1 MPFKSRAQKE
11 YLRIN
16 EPEIYERWMRE
27 YDAESN
33 QSFTPPAAAVAA
45 AKKGLAQRKKWGR
58 GGLSPAEAA
67 SQGIDSGVTRARKIS
82 SGKVSRHDV
91 RRMSAFNR
99 HRKNNNPSKKMPDGG
114 PTAGTIAWNLW
125 GGSAGVNW
133 AKKKSAAM
141 NAESSEED
149 FACTDYIIE
158 EIKRIWYSP
167 AKKDIKHW
175 AEHSMA
181 GGGLV
186 AYYDGFDL
194 PDGSELSEDT
204 TKDEYFERM
213 FDIFLERF
221 EEGTWMYSDDDHGI
235 MMQAWRVLYVPVG
248 TPVNVDSLGNWENRH
263 GDQYGVYGDK
273 ITSWLWKHEI
283 YAGAIFGHDGIDHM
297 EGEEGKDFDRIVLT
311 AWIPWEAV
319 DWASTIAYNI
329 SIFWQENEL
338 CVRDKEPVYEL
349 NYDRNSVVE
358 ASLDKAMNA
367 ETFEGSGDFTI
378 HDVVPSYTLRGDVLY
393 TMEISTLTGTNDT
406 GYYDKSLNRHK
417 RWFTERKEI
426 EWKTSIPE
434 NDLFTKREEDYL
446 KSYDKKVFKEF
457 KELVHELD
465 NDEFI
470 WANLTRYT
478 DGGVWLASYYGPA
491 CWWKPQGFEFNFRY
505 IDDKAPKMVHP
516 LEGYDAETEG
526 YCDWCERKF
535 DDGLYEGDNWWDG
548 EELCLDCYQ
557 DVYSDFGDVDWD
569 AESFESPV
577 SCKICGKTFDSF
589 RGLNGHMN
597 AHLPPHRK
605 RAEMPALTGED
616 ELKTYQVS
624 VPVLHYYGIGPV
636 EAYDE
641 DEAADEVRN
650 NWSYWRRT
658 IEDNGDWGGPLW
670 RYSPLTSHEPE
681 AYEIFA
687 SETFGDVDPDGQ
699 LAQALRAAREK
710 SRYAPQPLRITKL
723 PHPDQKTLKDF
734 EAETKEL
741 PFSVSRKD
749 IALVSFGAILG
760 VVSGVIGE
768 VLAEFWLDRYRR
780 DPELVSSGDDENA

>member
-27 YDAESN
+27 YHAESN

-125 GGSAGVNW
+125 GGSSGVNW

-141 NAESSEED
+141 NAED
-149 FACTDYIIE
+149 FEMMCRQCKIGNYESCLYGETVDT
-158 EIKRIWYSP
+158 
-167 AKKDIKHW
+167 
-175 AEHSMA
+175 
-181 GGGLV
+181 GGFWLSNCV
-186 AYYDGFDL
+186 
-194 PDGSELSEDT
+194 PDPS
-204 TKDEYFERM
+204 
-213 FDIFLERF
+213 
-221 EEGTWMYSDDDHGI
+221 
-235 MMQAWRVLYVPVG
+235 
-248 TPVNVDSLGNWENRH
+248 
-263 GDQYGVYGDK
+263 
-273 ITSWLWKHEI
+273 
-283 YAGAIFGHDGIDHM
+283 
-297 EGEEGKDFDRIVLT
+297 
-311 AWIPWEAV
+311 
-319 DWASTIAYNI
+319 
-329 SIFWQENEL
+329 
-338 CVRDKEPVYEL
+338 
-349 NYDRNSVVE
+349 
-358 ASLDKAMNA
+358 MNA
-367 ETFEGSGDFTI
+367 ETF
-378 HDVVPSYTLRGDVLY
+378 
-393 TMEISTLTGTNDT
+393 
-406 GYYDKSLNRHK
+406 
-417 RWFTERKEI
+417 
-426 EWKTSIPE
+426 
-434 NDLFTKREEDYL
+434 
-446 KSYDKKVFKEF
+446 
-457 KELVHELD
+457 
-465 NDEFI
+465 
-470 WANLTRYT
+470 
-478 DGGVWLASYYGPA
+478 
-491 CWWKPQGFEFNFRY
+491 
-505 IDDKAPKMVHP
+505 
-516 LEGYDAETEG
+516 
-526 YCDWCERKF
+526 
-535 DDGLYEGDNWWDG
+535 
-548 EELCLDCYQ
+548 
-557 DVYSDFGDVDWD
+557 D
-569 AESFESPV
+569 AESWSPKKSMKQWMQHEEQTEEEVTWDYFHANLYPPNKLLTKIWTFEGKPNGSVEAWWNTITNQDDDEQREQLEEVFERHYPIILKSARKDVQQLIEEHNWYDMMSAETFNALSPICKRCGLSEAGSHQLDPTGETGICIICTFNQKMGLNAETFESPV

-605 RAEMPALTGED
+605 RAEDEEEED
-616 ELKTYQVS
+616 ELRTYEVS

-650 NWSYWRRT
+650 NWGYWRRT
-658 IEDNGDWGGPLW
+658 IQDNGDWGGPLW
-670 RYSPLTSHEPE
+670 RYSPLTSGEPE
-681 AYEIFA
+681 AYEIFD
-687 SETFGDVDPDGQ
+687 SETFGDVDSDGQ

-710 SRYAPQPLRITKL
+710 SRRYAPQPLRITKL
-723 PHPDQKTLKDF
+723 PHPDQKSLKDF

-780 DPELVSSGDDENA
+780 DPELRTNGDDENA

>member
-27 YDAESN
+27 YHAESN

-125 GGSAGVNW
+125 GGSSGVNW

-141 NAESSEED
+141 NAED
-149 FACTDYIIE
+149 FEMMCRQCKIGNYESCLYGETVDT
-158 EIKRIWYSP
+158 
-167 AKKDIKHW
+167 
-175 AEHSMA
+175 
-181 GGGLV
+181 GGFWLSNCV
-186 AYYDGFDL
+186 
-194 PDGSELSEDT
+194 PDPS
-204 TKDEYFERM
+204 
-213 FDIFLERF
+213 
-221 EEGTWMYSDDDHGI
+221 
-235 MMQAWRVLYVPVG
+235 
-248 TPVNVDSLGNWENRH
+248 
-263 GDQYGVYGDK
+263 
-273 ITSWLWKHEI
+273 
-283 YAGAIFGHDGIDHM
+283 
-297 EGEEGKDFDRIVLT
+297 
-311 AWIPWEAV
+311 
-319 DWASTIAYNI
+319 
-329 SIFWQENEL
+329 
-338 CVRDKEPVYEL
+338 
-349 NYDRNSVVE
+349 
-358 ASLDKAMNA
+358 MNA
-367 ETFEGSGDFTI
+367 ET
-378 HDVVPSYTLRGDVLY
+378 
-393 TMEISTLTGTNDT
+393 
-406 GYYDKSLNRHK
+406 
-417 RWFTERKEI
+417 
-426 EWKTSIPE
+426 
-434 NDLFTKREEDYL
+434 
-446 KSYDKKVFKEF
+446 
-457 KELVHELD
+457 
-465 NDEFI
+465 
-470 WANLTRYT
+470 
-478 DGGVWLASYYGPA
+478 
-491 CWWKPQGFEFNFRY
+491 
-505 IDDKAPKMVHP
+505 
-516 LEGYDAETEG
+516 
-526 YCDWCERKF
+526 
-535 DDGLYEGDNWWDG
+535 
-548 EELCLDCYQ
+548 
-557 DVYSDFGDVDWD
+557 
-569 AESFESPV
+569 FESPV

-597 AHLPPHRK
+597 ADLPPHRK
-605 RAEMPALTGED
+605 RAEEED
-616 ELKTYQVS
+616 ELRTYEVS

-650 NWSYWRRT
+650 NWGYWRRT
-658 IEDNGDWGGPLW
+658 IQDNGDWGGPLW
-670 RYSPLTSHEPE
+670 RYSPLTSGEPE
-681 AYEIFA
+681 AYEIFD
-687 SETFGDVDPDGQ
+687 SETFGDVDSDGQ

-710 SRYAPQPLRITKL
+710 SRRYAPQPLRITKL
-723 PHPDQKTLKDF
+723 PHPDQKSLKDF